1 MALGVEVI
9 VVPATGDVLTNEFA
23 LAGPAIPTA
32 MRANN
37 AQASLFLN
45 FIIPPASHNSPLSS
59 HFFTLR
65 STAPRG
71 QNWLNEEKRGR

>member
-1 MALGVEVI
+1 MI
-9 VVPATGDVLTNEFA
+9 VDPAIGDVLISELA
-23 LAGPAIPTA
+23 LAGPAIATTA
-32 MRANN
+32 MQAKN
-37 AQASLFLN
+37 ALTSVFFN

-71 QNWLNEEKRGR
+71 QDDQKPEHVQNK